1 MKKILTIFI
10 LSGVIISQTLDIN
23 ALRNM
28 QNRITSSSK
37 NSNIEQEIK
46 LIYPVNDDSIFL
58 SLFESINKMKVIL
71 MEFSYIPLYFMGGM
85 ND

>member
-28 QNRITSSSK
+28 QNRVTSSSK
-37 NSNIEQEIK
+37 NSNIDQGIKQQKDSNILDDKLDQNRLNEQ
-46 LIYPVNDDSIFL
+46 IYYS
-58 SLFESINKMKVIL
+58 
-71 MEFSYIPLYFMGGM
+71 EF
-85 ND
+85 